1 VQRGAQAN
9 SPSIVPGIQVGPTPG
24 EAAPRSGAKN
34 TSRGRRHGTYSL
46 AAPNPRVL
54 APTRTCSHSMSTL
67 ESTSMHAS
75 FPLPAALALLLAASL
90 CACGREQ
97 SQAQKAPPA
106 APQVSV
112 AKPVRRIISDND
124 EYVGR
129 FVAVDSVEVR
139 ARVSGYL
146 DVVKFQD
153 GQMVKR
159 GDLLFT
165 IDRRPFEAS
174 MDQARANLAQAKANL
189 AFAESDLARGQNLV
203 RGSVITQQTFE
214 QRTQA
219 KRVAEAAVAA
229 QTAAERQATLDL
241 EFTEL
246 RAPISGHI
254 GDRRISP
261 GNLVTGGTTGTTT
274 LLATIVSTDPIRFEF
289 TFDEASYLRYLRNAK
304 RLSAAAEGGSLAV
317 PVGLKLI
324 DEQAFSHEG
333 KVDFLDNVIDRS
345 SGTIRARAELA
356 NPEGTFTPGMFAR
369 VQVASGPPH
378 EALLVPDAA
387 IGTEQ
392 VRKFVLVVDDQ
403 NVARVK
409 YVTLGAAIDRMRVVQ
424 SGIDPDDR
432 VIVNGLMRVRPDM
445 KVTPQVVA
453 NTALAVTR

>member
-1 VQRGAQAN
+1 M
-9 SPSIVPGIQVGPTPG
+9 T
-24 EAAPRSGAKN
+24 
-34 TSRGRRHGTYSL
+34 
-46 AAPNPRVL
+46 
-54 APTRTCSHSMSTL
+54 TL

-75 FPLPAALALLLAASL
+75 FPLPMALALLLAATL
-90 CACGREQ
+90 CACSREQ
-97 SQAQKAPPA
+97 PQAQKAPPP

-112 AKPVRRIISDND
+112 AKPIRRMVSDTD

-146 DVVKFQD
+146 DVVNFQD
-153 GQMVKR
+153 GQMVKK

-165 IDRRPFEAS
+165 IDRRPFQAS
-174 MDQARANLAQAKANL
+174 LDQARANLTQAKANL
-189 AFAESDLARGQNLV
+189 AYAESDLARGQNLV

-219 KRVAEAAVAA
+219 KRVAEAAVEA
-229 QTAAERQATLDL
+229 QTAAVRQATLDL
-241 EFTEL
+241 EFTDL

-261 GNLVTGGTTGTTT
+261 GNLVMGGTTGTTT

-289 TFDEASYLRYLRNAK
+289 TFDEASLLRYLRNAK
-304 RLSAAAEGGSLAV
+304 QSSAAENGSLAV
-317 PVGLKLI
+317 PVRLKLI
-324 DEQAFSHEG
+324 DEPNFAHEG

-356 NPEGTFTPGMFAR
+356 NPDGMLTPGMFAR

-409 YVTLGAAIDRMRVVQ
+409 YVSLGAVIDRMRVVQ
-424 SGIDPDDR
+424 SGIGPDDR
-432 VIVNGLMRVRPDM
+432 IIVGGLMKVRPDM

-453 NTALAVTR
+453 NTAFAVTGR